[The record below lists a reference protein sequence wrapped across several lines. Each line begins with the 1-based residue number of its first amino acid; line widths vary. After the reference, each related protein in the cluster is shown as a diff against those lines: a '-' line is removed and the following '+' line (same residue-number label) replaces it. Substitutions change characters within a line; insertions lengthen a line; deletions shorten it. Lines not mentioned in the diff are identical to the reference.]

1 MLFLSFS
8 CSTKKDII
16 LFQDFNSNDS
26 ISNIYDQYKLKVD
39 DILKIEI
46 KTEMPDDEIL
56 KSTTPNIYAN
66 QSSDISFQYYGYQ
79 IDANGFINFVPLG
92 KIYVKGYT
100 ISEISDIISNKIIDS
115 GILIKP
121 VVDIKLINSNVTV
134 LGEVNNPGSH
144 KFIQSNFNILEAIG
158 LSGGLTINAKRD
170 DVRIIREINNERIV
184 LKIDLTNNIINDPH
198 YQILPGDIIIVNPNS
213 ARVKNAGIIGNSGTL
228 LSLLSFILSSII
240 VISNS

>member
-66 QSSDISFQYYGYQ
+66 QSSDISFHEF
-79 IDANGFINFVPLG
+79 A
-92 KIYVKGYT
+92 
-100 ISEISDIISNKIIDS
+100 
-115 GILIKP
+115 
-121 VVDIKLINSNVTV
+121 
-134 LGEVNNPGSH
+134 
-144 KFIQSNFNILEAIG
+144 
-158 LSGGLTINAKRD
+158 
-170 DVRIIREINNERIV
+170 
-184 LKIDLTNNIINDPH
+184 
-198 YQILPGDIIIVNPNS
+198 
-213 ARVKNAGIIGNSGTL
+213 
-228 LSLLSFILSSII
+228 
-240 VISNS
+240 VI